1 MSNIWAYVMA
11 HQTLFT
17 LGAYAVLSSAIGA
30 LPMPDNTS
38 GKFYRWFF
46 QFSNTVAANLSRV
59 SASFGT
65 KGQQPPAPEAEPAA
79 VPVAQNPPILPK
91 P

>member
-1 MSNIWAYVMA
+1 MATIWAYVVA

-17 LGAYAVLSSAIGA
+17 LGAYMILSSAVGS

-65 KGQQPPAPEAEPAA
+65 KGQQPPAPAIEPPA
-79 VPVAQNPPILPK
+79 VPVAQNPIVPK
-91 P
+91 GN

>member
-1 MSNIWAYVMA
+1 MANIWAFIVA

-17 LGAYAVLSSAIGA
+17 LGAYAVLSAAIGS

-65 KGQQPPAPEAEPAA
+65 KAQQPPAPVEEPPA
-79 VPVAQNPPILPK
+79 VPVAQNPVVPK
-91 P
+91 SN